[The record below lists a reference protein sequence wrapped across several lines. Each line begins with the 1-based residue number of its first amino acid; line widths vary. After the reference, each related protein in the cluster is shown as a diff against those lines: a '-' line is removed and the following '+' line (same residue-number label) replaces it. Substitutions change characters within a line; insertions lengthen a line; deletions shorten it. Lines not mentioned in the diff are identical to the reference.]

1 MNRSSPTSY
10 NHWRGLRQY
19 RCALSGL
26 AIAALAAGA
35 LAGCA
40 GIAIPLGGAAG
51 TSDVNAPIDL
61 TGNIGNTAD
70 LDVTLSDRRRIVEA
84 LPENPAD
91 AETMVPLA
99 WANPETGNRGTI
111 TELFEADP
119 AGNRG
124 CARFTTSANTIEGLR
139 NYTGMACP
147 DSFNKWHVT
156 VLEPAG
162 S

>member
-10 NHWRGLRQY
+10 SRSHGLRHY
-19 RCALSGL
+19 RSTLCGL
-26 AIAALAAGA
+26 VIATLAASA

-40 GIAIPLGGAAG
+40 GIAIPLSGADG
-51 TSDVNAPIDL
+51 TSDINAPIDL

-70 LDVTLSDRRRIVEA
+70 LDVTMSDRQRIVA
-84 LPENPAD
+84 VLPENPTEAD
-91 AETMVPLA
+91 SVVPLA
-99 WANPETGNRGTI
+99 WVNPETGNRGTI
-111 TELFEADP
+111 TELVEADP

-147 DSFNKWHVT
+147 DSFNNWHVT
-156 VLEPAG
+156 VLEPAD